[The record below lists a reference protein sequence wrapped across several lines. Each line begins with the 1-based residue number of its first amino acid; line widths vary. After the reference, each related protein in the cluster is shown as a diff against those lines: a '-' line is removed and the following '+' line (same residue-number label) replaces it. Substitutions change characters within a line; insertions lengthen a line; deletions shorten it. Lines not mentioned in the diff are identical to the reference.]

1 MTMTEN
7 KTTKHFKINN
17 DIPAGLNNNETVISH
32 ALEQEVQSDRLDT
45 QNNGFLRAWFSVPIG
60 ISNPKTSDICSI
72 HITDLQDNIVLTEA
86 RNLSGSTTVKLRNIV
101 KDLVNSVPR
110 KTFNV
115 TITTHDKEGLSAQHV
130 ITENAR
136 TELEA
141 IGQAIIYVVGDI
153 YNELPKPHYNQALLI
168 MIKYCVI
175 DGKPLRVQ
183 LGNDGLN
190 HVFTDITEEALCHSN
205 MPKMVVPKDNGMFYA
220 LPDSVMTT
228 DLDRSVN
235 YITKGI
241 TKGRSDAL
249 LAGVDKEVLADL
261 DYCKLRV
268 GVATHNPITNEP
280 VAVSDIKQVY
290 LFNYANVIVNQ
301 SVELANTDDEK
312 LSKIIHTLI
321 HSSTDHGWNIEVI
334 TVRRGITSRNVVKRN
349 GIHVL
354 EAIESGLMFL
364 ADFVYDDFDN
374 VIAGGLAYKTKV
386 EWVKDAVKRCGST
399 GQPIV
404 LKINDTTHTVKSVNK
419 RHFVSYEEENNL
431 M

>member
-1 MTMTEN
+1 M
-7 KTTKHFKINN
+7 
-17 DIPAGLNNNETVISH
+17 
-32 ALEQEVQSDRLDT
+32 
-45 QNNGFLRAWFSVPIG
+45 
-60 ISNPKTSDICSI
+60 
-72 HITDLQDNIVLTEA
+72 LTEA
-86 RNLSGSTTVKLRNIV
+86 KNLSGSTTVKLRNIV

-115 TITTHDKEGLSAQHV
+115 TITTHDKEGSSAQHV

-141 IGQAIIYVVGDI
+141 IGQAVIYVVGEI
-153 YNELPKPHYNQALLI
+153 YDELPETHYDQALLV
-168 MIKYCVI
+168 MLKYCVI

-190 HVFTDITEEALCHSN
+190 HVFTDITEQALCHSN
-205 MPKMVVPKDNGMFYA
+205 MPKIVVPKDNGMFYA
-220 LPDSVMTT
+220 LPDSVMITE
-228 DLDRSVN
+228 LDRSVN
-235 YITKGI
+235 YITKGR
-241 TKGRSDAL
+241 GDAL

-268 GVATHNPITNEP
+268 GVTTHNPITSEP
-280 VAVSDIKQVY
+280 VAVSNIKQVY

-301 SVELANTDDEK
+301 SGELANINDEK

-321 HSSTDHGWNIEVI
+321 HSSTDHGWNIEVL

-349 GIHVL
+349 GIQAL
-354 EAIESGLMFL
+354 EAVESGLMFL
-364 ADFVYDDFDN
+364 ADFVYDDFGN
-374 VIAGGLAYKTKV
+374 VIAGGLGYKTRLLWV
-386 EWVKDAVKRCGST
+386 EDAVKRCAST

-419 RHFVSYEEENNL
+419 RNFVSYEEENNL